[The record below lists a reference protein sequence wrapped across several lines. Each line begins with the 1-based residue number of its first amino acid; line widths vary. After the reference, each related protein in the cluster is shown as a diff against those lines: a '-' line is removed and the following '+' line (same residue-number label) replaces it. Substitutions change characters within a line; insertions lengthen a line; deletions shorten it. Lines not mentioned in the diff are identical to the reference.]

1 MRSSLRNNK
10 LIAIAGLK
18 GSGKDSAAHMLEY
31 LLNAPAPFRSYFWYK
46 IFKKWP
52 GKWQTT
58 AFAKPLK
65 QTLSILLN
73 KPLEWFEDRYNK
85 ENMFVHL
92 DTLLVVDRSVIQE
105 SDNILSENKFSKLI
119 KTGEPFPEETY
130 LSVRQLMQYY
140 GTEVMRKYIG
150 DSTWINATLNACTNR
165 PTIISDLRFMVEYDE
180 VKARGGEVW
189 YIARADCI
197 PGSHRSEWEVIE
209 MENHNM
215 FDHVFVN
222 DYSLQ
227 DLYETIKYV
236 CYGRKRNNNKTS
248 RYR

>member
-1 MRSSLRNNK
+1 MGSSLHNNK

-31 LLNAPAPFRSYFWYK
+31 ILNAPALFRSYFWYK

-52 GKWQTT
+52 GKWHTT

-85 ENMFVHL
+85 ENVFVQL
-92 DTLLVVDRSVIQE
+92 DTLILVDRSDIQC
-105 SDNILSENKFSKLI
+105 SLNVLSENKFSKLI
-119 KTGEPFPEETY
+119 KTGEPFPEGTY
-130 LSVRQLMQYY
+130 LSIRQLMQYY

-150 DSTWINATLNACTNR
+150 DKTWINATLNACDGKH
-165 PTIISDLRFMVEYDE
+165 TIISDLRFKVEYDE
-180 VKARGGEVW
+180 IKANGGEVW
-189 YIARADCI
+189 YIARADCL
-197 PGSHRSEWEVIE
+197 PGSHRSEQEVID

-215 FDHVFVN
+215 FDEVFVN
-222 DYSLQ
+222 DYSFK
-227 DLYETIKYV
+227 DLYDTIKHV
-236 CYGRKRNNNKTS
+236 CYGSKRNYN
-248 RYR
+248 